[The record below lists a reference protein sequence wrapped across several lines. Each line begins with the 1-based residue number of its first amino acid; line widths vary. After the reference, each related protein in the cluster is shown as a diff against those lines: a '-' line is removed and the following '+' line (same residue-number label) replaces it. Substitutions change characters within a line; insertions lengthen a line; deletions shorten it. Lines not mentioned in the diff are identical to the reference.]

1 MVEGTFMDFLI
12 DTEAEHSFL
21 KYPLGKLRNK
31 RTIVIGATGQK
42 QYPWTTAHRIDL
54 GKGQVSHSFLL
65 IPECPTPLLG
75 RDLLTK

>member
-1 MVEGTFMDFLI
+1 MVEGTLMDFLI

-31 RTIVIGATGQK
+31 GTIVIGATGQK
-42 QYPWTTAHRIDL
+42 QYPWTTAHTVDL

-65 IPECPTPLLG
+65 IPKCPTPLLG